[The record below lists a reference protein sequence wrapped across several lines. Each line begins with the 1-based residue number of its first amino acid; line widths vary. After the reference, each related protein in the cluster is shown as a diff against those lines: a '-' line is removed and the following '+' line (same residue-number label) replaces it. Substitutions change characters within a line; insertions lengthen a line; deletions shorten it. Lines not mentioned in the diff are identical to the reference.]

1 MKRKGRIF
9 NTSGDCRLQIHYM
22 VNITERLEK
31 IKAMVDAGQYFTI
44 NRARQFGK
52 TTTLKALEEFLKD
65 DYIVISMDFQMLS
78 ASKFRNENVF
88 SIAFARKFIKAADLN
103 KNLTLESLYPL
114 QKMLET
120 NREEFELTELFE
132 ALSDVCKEASCPIIL
147 MIDEVDSASDNQVF
161 LDFLSQLRGYYIR
174 RDSIPT
180 FQSVILAGVY
190 DIKNIRRKL
199 CPGED
204 SKINSPWNIAADFLI
219 DMSFSEADIAGML
232 IEYEADHHTGMDVG
246 LIARLI
252 YEYTSGYPFLVS
264 RICKIVD
271 ERVNG
276 SEGFE
281 DRSSAWTREGFLK
294 AVRILLEETNML
306 FDSLIHKLRDYPELD
321 KMLRDLLFKGKEIA
335 YVIGIPS
342 LEEALMFGFARVSE
356 NQLVI
361 ANRIFESLLYNLY
374 LASPQM
380 QQEQIYDVAWKD
392 RNQFIEN
399 GRLNMKLVLERFVTH
414 FDDLYGDRGQRF
426 YEEDGR
432 RYFMLFLKPIINGR
446 GNCYVEAE
454 TRNRERTD
462 LIVDYHGERFIVEV
476 KLWYGQA
483 RHEQGEVQLAEYL
496 RHYHMKRGYLLVFN
510 FNKTKETGVREVEC
524 EEMILV
530 EAVV

>member
-1 MKRKGRIF
+1 MKRRGRIF
-9 NTSGDCRLQIHYM
+9 NTNGDCRPKLHYM
-22 VNITERLEK
+22 VNITERLKK

-44 NRARQFGK
+44 NRARQYGK

-78 ASKFRNENVF
+78 ASKFKNENVF
-88 SIAFARKFIKAADLN
+88 SIAFARKFIKAAAMN
-103 KNLTLESLYPL
+103 KNLEPESLLPL
-114 QKMLET
+114 QSALET
-120 NREEFELTELFE
+120 GRKELELPELFE
-132 ALSDVCKEASCPIIL
+132 ELNDVCKGASCPVVL
-147 MIDEVDSASDNQVF
+147 MIDEVDSALDNQVF

-174 RDSIPT
+174 RESIPT

-199 CPGED
+199 HPGED

-219 DMSFSEADIAGML
+219 DMSFSKEDVAGM
-232 IEYEADHHTGMDVG
+232 IDEYEADYHTGMDAGQMVK
-246 LIARLI
+246 LI

-264 RICKIVD
+264 RLCKIVD

-276 SEGFE
+276 SEGFK

-294 AVRILLEETNML
+294 AVRILLAESNML
-306 FDSLIHKLRDYPELD
+306 FDSLIHKLVEYPELD
-321 KMLRDLLFKGKEIA
+321 QMLRDLLFKGKEIM
-335 YVIGIPS
+335 YVVGIPS
-342 LEEALMFGFARVSE
+342 MEEALMFGFARVSDY
-356 NQLVI
+356 QLVI

-380 QQEQIYDVAWKD
+380 QQDEMYDAAWKD
-392 RNQFIEN
+392 RNQFVED
-399 GRLNMKLVLERFVTH
+399 GHLNMKLVLDRFVRH
-414 FDDLYGDRGQRF
+414 FGDLYGDRGQRF

-432 RYFMLFLKPIINGR
+432 RYFMLFLKPIINGQ

-483 RHEQGEVQLAEYL
+483 RHEQGEAQLAEYL
-496 RHYHMKRGYLLVFN
+496 EVYHMKKGYLLVFN
-510 FNKTKETGVREVEC
+510 FNKTKEAGVREVEYG
-524 EEMILV
+524 EMILV